1 MLELCYDN
9 SILDGDHMELDKTK
23 SFSLDDLANTEVRN
37 ILREVWASLREKG
50 YNPMNQIV
58 GYLISGDPGFISSYQ
73 DARKKI
79 TKLDRSTIVAILLKE
94 YIK

>member
-1 MLELCYDN
+1 
-9 SILDGDHMELDKTK
+9 MELEKTK
-23 SFSLDDLANTEVRN
+23 AFSLDDLAYTEVRN
-37 ILREVWASLREKG
+37 TLREVWDSLREKG
-50 YNPMNQIV
+50 YNPTNQIV

-79 TKLDRSTIVAILLKE
+79 TKLDRSTIVALLLKE

>member
-1 MLELCYDN
+1 MLWYCYV
-9 SILDGDHMELDKTK
+9 LDGDYMELEKTK
-23 SFSLDDLANTEVRN
+23 AFSLDDLAYTEVRN
-37 ILREVWASLREKG
+37 TLREVWDSLREKG
-50 YNPMNQIV
+50 YNPTNQIV

-79 TKLDRSTIVAILLKE
+79 TKLDRSTIVALLLKE

>member
-1 MLELCYDN
+1 MLWYYCV
-9 SILDGDHMELDKTK
+9 LDGDYMELEKTK
-23 SFSLDDLANTEVRN
+23 AFSLDDLAYTEVRN
-37 ILREVWASLREKG
+37 TLREVWDSLREKG
-50 YNPMNQIV
+50 YNPTNQIV

-79 TKLDRSTIVAILLKE
+79 TKLDRSTIVALLLKE

>member
-1 MLELCYDN
+1 
-9 SILDGDHMELDKTK
+9 MELEKTK
-23 SFSLDDLANTEVRN
+23 AFSLDDLAHTEVRN
-37 ILREVWASLREKG
+37 TLCEVWDSLREKG
-50 YNPMNQIV
+50 YNPTNQIV

-79 TKLDRSTIVAILLKE
+79 TKLDRSTIVALLLKE

>member
-1 MLELCYDN
+1 MLWYCY
-9 SILDGDHMELDKTK
+9 ILDGDYMELEKTK
-23 SFSLDDLANTEVRN
+23 AFSLDDLAYTEVRN
-37 ILREVWASLREKG
+37 TLREVWDSLREKG
-50 YNPMNQIV
+50 YNPTNQIV

-79 TKLDRSTIVAILLKE
+79 TKLDRSTIVALLLKE

>member
-1 MLELCYDN
+1 
-9 SILDGDHMELDKTK
+9 MELEKTK
-23 SFSLDDLANTEVRN
+23 AFSLDDLAHTEVRN
-37 ILREVWASLREKG
+37 TLREVWGSLREKG
-50 YNPMNQIV
+50 YNPTNQIV

-79 TKLDRSTIVAILLKE
+79 TKLDRSTIVALLLKE

>member
-1 MLELCYDN
+1 MLSYYYV
-9 SILDGDHMELDKTK
+9 LDGDHMELEKTK
-23 SFSLDDLANTEVRN
+23 AFSLDDLAHTEVRN
-37 ILREVWASLREKG
+37 TLREVWESLREKG
-50 YNPMNQIV
+50 YNPTNQIV

-79 TKLDRSTIVAILLKE
+79 TKLDRSTIVALLLKE

>member
-1 MLELCYDN
+1 
-9 SILDGDHMELDKTK
+9 MELEKTQA
-23 SFSLDDLANTEVRN
+23 FSLDDLAHTEVRN
-37 ILREVWASLREKG
+37 TLREVWDSLREKG
-50 YNPMNQIV
+50 YNPANQIV

-79 TKLDRSTIVAILLKE
+79 TKLDRSTIVALLLKE

>member
-1 MLELCYDN
+1 
-9 SILDGDHMELDKTK
+9 MELEKTK
-23 SFSLDDLANTEVRN
+23 AFSLDDLAYTEVRN
-37 ILREVWASLREKG
+37 TLREVWDSLREKG
-50 YNPMNQIV
+50 YNPTNQIV

-79 TKLDRSTIVAILLKE
+79 TKLDRSMIVALLLKE